1 MPRMPRAPGQPFVEL
16 PLLRGPHMPRLQ
28 RLLAEAAAALGIAG
42 QLQGRQQRHG
52 DPTKTTRL
60 REAPWDSYA

>member
-1 MPRMPRAPGQPFVEL
+1 
-16 PLLRGPHMPRLQ
+16 MPRLQ

-52 DPTKTTRL
+52 DVRRRRGLEKRHGIVML
-60 REAPWDSYA
+60 REGKTIFNDG